1 MSRDCIRAE
10 PTELSARQ
18 RRLTGVARR
27 IAALDSWREI
37 MHEPDLLA
45 GTLADLPG
53 IRKPVTNQ
61 VTTSVRRVCQAVRK
75 DFRVDC
81 GDRRGLGVLA
91 TGDASEREMAWAR
104 DLRGVSEGM
113 LEFREARWSCRAVR
127 APVTRVFSLY
137 VVQAGSACPRS
148 GRQACSYSVQPGW

>member
-1 MSRDCIRAE
+1 MPCHSMSRDCIRAE
-10 PTELSARQ
+10 HIELSARQ

-61 VTTSVRRVCQAVRK
+61 VTTAPGNTRRSATRPDTDVCLA
-75 DFRVDC
+75 C
-81 GDRRGLGVLA
+81 GNP
-91 TGDASEREMAWAR
+91 T
-104 DLRGVSEGM
+104 
-113 LEFREARWSCRAVR
+113 
-127 APVTRVFSLY
+127 
-137 VVQAGSACPRS
+137 
-148 GRQACSYSVQPGW
+148 

>member
-1 MSRDCIRAE
+1 VPCHSMSRDCIRAE

-61 VTTSVRRVCQAVRK
+61 EKDGPLRGAMPGMKLGAGPGSARGLPWVRRMGLGGRCMLGLACRPSSPGHFGPFEAVTKFGAGVPVAGHARCCCERVCQSP
-75 DFRVDC
+75 D
-81 GDRRGLGVLA
+81 
-91 TGDASEREMAWAR
+91 
-104 DLRGVSEGM
+104 
-113 LEFREARWSCRAVR
+113 
-127 APVTRVFSLY
+127 
-137 VVQAGSACPRS
+137 
-148 GRQACSYSVQPGW
+148 